1 MDFGN
6 FDRLLSQIE
15 LLTMKPGL
23 FAPGEPHF
31 WNDRYISSQ
40 MLKAHLDPD
49 TDSASRKHQ
58 TIDKIVDFLSSPDIM
73 GQVTRLLDLGC
84 GPGLYASR
92 FAQKGMEV
100 TGIDIS
106 SRSIEYAREHAQ
118 KNRLMADYRCLD
130 FLDLDYHGEFDAAIQ
145 IYGELNTLSD
155 DKRDFF
161 LARVREALTD
171 EGIFIFDVTTRERR
185 KKEGIKKRWD
195 ISEGGFWRP
204 ARHLVLEQGF
214 DYPEYDTWLDQY
226 IVLDEIGSVTVYR
239 NWFHDYTLASLQ
251 DVLTKAG
258 FKILQAWNDLTGMP
272 YDAQGDWIGILAGK
286 S

>member
-1 MDFGN
+1 MDIGN

-15 LLTMKPGL
+15 LLTMKPAL
-23 FAPGEPHF
+23 FALGEPHF

-171 EGIFIFDVTTRERR
+171 EGILIFDVTTREQR

-226 IVLDEIGSVTVYR
+226 IVMDEIGSVTVYR

-258 FKILQAWNDLTGMP
+258 FKILQAWNDLTGTP